1 MPQRLTKRIAFTKG
15 TLTELSPPLAGTR
28 ATYYDEKNPK
38 LALRITAAGTRTFYV
53 IKHLTSGEVAWIK
66 LGAFPEM
73 TVERARKAAD
83 KTLGEFASG
92 TDPAQAKREARAQMT
107 LGAAFEDY
115 MARHVA
121 GKGRKSGTDL
131 RRMWERCL
139 GAMPD
144 EPRKKHARP
153 RSKHPAGVNWQ
164 YRRIDT
170 ITRDDVAKLHVA
182 LGKTT
187 PIVANRVVELLS
199 AVYGK
204 LAAWGVAV
212 SNPATGIEPFAEAKR
227 DRFLQ
232 RGELPRFFA
241 ALATDPNDDFRDFI
255 VLSLLTGA
263 RRGNVLAM
271 RWVDVRLDDA
281 VWRIPAAQAKAG
293 EAIDVALVPEAVTI
307 LEARQARAAKLD
319 PPSAFV
325 FAAESA
331 TRYLT
336 PPKKRWAA
344 LLDRIELDELV
355 ARIRADGE
363 VFEWA
368 NDGKESLD
376 RALVRAQKLADDLKI
391 DRAGARLEDLRL
403 HDLRR
408 SLGSWQAKTGASLAI
423 IGKTLGHRTPSA
435 TAIYA
440 RLDIDPVRA
449 AVETATSAMLVAA
462 EIKKPAAV
470 TQAKAR
476 RRRP

>member
-1 MPQRLTKRIAFTKG
+1 MPQRFAFSKS
-15 TLTELSPPLAGTR
+15 TLTPLPVPPKGTR
-28 ATYYDEKNPK
+28 ATYYDDKNPK
-38 LALRITAAGTRTFYV
+38 LALRITAAGARTFYV
-53 IKHLTSGEVAWIK
+53 VKRAPEGMVWIK
-66 LGAFPEM
+66 LGPFPEM
-73 TVERARKAAD
+73 TVEQARKAAD

-92 TDPAQAKREARAQMT
+92 TNPAQAKREARAQMT

-121 GKGRKSGTDL
+121 GKGRKSGADL
-131 RRMWERCL
+131 RQMWERCL

-144 EPRKKHARP
+144 EPRKKHARL
-153 RSKHPAGVNWQ
+153 RCKHPAGVNWQ
-164 YRRIDT
+164 NRRIDT

-182 LGKTT
+182 VGKTT

-199 AVYGK
+199 AIYGK
-204 LAAWGVAV
+204 LEAWGVAV
-212 SNPATGIEPFAEAKR
+212 DNPATRIEPFAEAKR

-241 ALATDPNDDFRDFI
+241 ALAADPNDDFRDFI

-263 RRGNVLAM
+263 RRGNVLGM

-307 LEARQARAAKLD
+307 LQTRRAQAADRD
-319 PPSAFV
+319 PPSPFV
-325 FAAESA
+325 FAAVSA
-331 TRYLT
+331 TGYMT

-344 LLDRIELDELV
+344 LLDRIELEELV
-355 ARIRADGE
+355 ARIRASEGA
-363 VFEWA
+363 FEWA

-376 RALVRAQKLADDLKI
+376 RALVRARKLADDMKI
-391 DRAGARLEDLRL
+391 DRGGARLDDLRL

-449 AVETATSAMLVAA
+449 SVETATSAMLVAA
-462 EIKKPAAV
+462 EVKKPAVV
-470 TQAKAR
+470 TEANAGRKR
-476 RRRP
+476 S